1 MKIFTIACFC
11 IFSTIVCKAIEKD
24 SREIKYAA
32 VLTAAALVLFHSVAF
47 VKDLISVF
55 EDLFTLSGIDNMYL
69 TILFKSLG
77 ICYIVQLASDYC
89 KDCGENALASQVTL
103 AGKLAM
109 LSVSLPLFKAF
120 VEIVKAL
127 LIEDLNMKKIMA
139 TVIIVLAVMFT
150 PQGVYADSEEQNNE
164 YYDRL
169 ISEINE
175 GLSFEDDED
184 VKTVLEDNNITLED
198 PSSAANISASDVI
211 KHIFESFTAALRSP
225 LIMLGK
231 ITAATM
237 LCVLV
242 RSMSAEGTVD
252 KVFTLIC
259 VLTTVLVIS
268 DTVTDSLYSVKTS
281 MEQMNSFMM
290 SYIPIFSSVAT
301 AGGSAAAGA
310 GYYGVM
316 LIICE
321 SAGILAD
328 TILVPF
334 LSAVLAVTLV
344 SAINPS
350 LDLGS
355 LAESVKKLV
364 IWVLGIVMTLFTG
377 LLSIQ
382 SFAGAAADN
391 LSARAVKF
399 AASSFI
405 PVIGG
410 SVSEAY
416 SAVKGS
422 IGVIRTSVGVIGV
435 IIMSVIVA
443 KPLLTLLAVKLAV
456 WIGATIN
463 DIFGIS
469 NSGGLL
475 KSINSVLSIGV
486 SILAAYSI
494 MFVIS
499 TSVVIMTA
507 MNTGA

>member
-1 MKIFTIACFC
+1 
-11 IFSTIVCKAIEKD
+11 
-24 SREIKYAA
+24 
-32 VLTAAALVLFHSVAF
+32 
-47 VKDLISVF
+47 
-55 EDLFTLSGIDNMYL
+55 
-69 TILFKSLG
+69 
-77 ICYIVQLASDYC
+77 
-89 KDCGENALASQVTL
+89 
-103 AGKLAM
+103 
-109 LSVSLPLFKAF
+109 
-120 VEIVKAL
+120 
-127 LIEDLNMKKIMA
+127 MKKIIA
-139 TVIIVLAVMFT
+139 TVIIALAVMFT

-175 GLSFEDDED
+175 GLSFEGDED

-231 ITAATM
+231 ITM

-281 MEQMNSFMM
+281 MEQMNRFMM

-507 MNTGA
+507 MNIGA

>member
-1 MKIFTIACFC
+1 
-11 IFSTIVCKAIEKD
+11 
-24 SREIKYAA
+24 
-32 VLTAAALVLFHSVAF
+32 
-47 VKDLISVF
+47 
-55 EDLFTLSGIDNMYL
+55 
-69 TILFKSLG
+69 
-77 ICYIVQLASDYC
+77 
-89 KDCGENALASQVTL
+89 
-103 AGKLAM
+103 
-109 LSVSLPLFKAF
+109 
-120 VEIVKAL
+120 
-127 LIEDLNMKKIMA
+127 MKKIIA
-139 TVIIVLAVMFT
+139 TVIIVLAVMFA

-175 GLSFEDDED
+175 GLSFEGDED

-198 PSSAANISASDVI
+198 PSSAANISAFDVI

-259 VLTTVLVIS
+259 VLTTVLIIS

-290 SYIPIFSSVAT
+290 SIFSSVAT

-334 LSAVLAVTLV
+334 LSAVLAVTIV
-344 SAINPS
+344 FAINPS

-364 IWVLGIVMTLFTG
+364 IWLLGIVMTLFTG

-456 WIGATIN
+456 WIGAIIN

>member
-1 MKIFTIACFC
+1 
-11 IFSTIVCKAIEKD
+11 
-24 SREIKYAA
+24 
-32 VLTAAALVLFHSVAF
+32 
-47 VKDLISVF
+47 
-55 EDLFTLSGIDNMYL
+55 
-69 TILFKSLG
+69 
-77 ICYIVQLASDYC
+77 
-89 KDCGENALASQVTL
+89 
-103 AGKLAM
+103 
-109 LSVSLPLFKAF
+109 
-120 VEIVKAL
+120 
-127 LIEDLNMKKIMA
+127 MKKIIA
-139 TVIIVLAVMFT
+139 TVIIVLAVMFA
-150 PQGVYADSEEQNNE
+150 PQGVYADSEKQNNE

-175 GLSFEDDED
+175 GLSFEGDED

-198 PSSAANISASDVI
+198 PSSAANINAFDVI

-364 IWVLGIVMTLFTG
+364 IWLLGIVMTLFTG

-382 SFAGAAADN
+382 SFAGAADN

-463 DIFGIS
+463 DIFGVS

>member
-1 MKIFTIACFC
+1 MKKII
-11 IFSTIVCKAIEKD
+11 
-24 SREIKYAA
+24 AA
-32 VLTAAALVLFHSVAF
+32 VLIMLVCMF
-47 VKDLISVF
+47 V
-55 EDLFTLSGIDNMYL
+55 
-69 TILFKSLG
+69 
-77 ICYIVQLASDYC
+77 
-89 KDCGENALASQVTL
+89 
-103 AGKLAM
+103 
-109 LSVSLPLFKAF
+109 
-120 VEIVKAL
+120 
-127 LIEDLNMKKIMA
+127 
-139 TVIIVLAVMFT
+139 
-150 PQGVYADSEEQNNE
+150 PQAVYADSEETENE

-169 ISEINE
+169 IAEIND
-175 GLSFEDDED
+175 GLSFDGDDEVSEVLKD
-184 VKTVLEDNNITLED
+184 NDIDLKDPATVT
-198 PSSAANISASDVI
+198 NISAGDVI
-211 KHIFESFTAALRSP
+211 KHILDGFVAALRSP

-231 ITAATM
+231 ITAAAI

-281 MEQMNSFMM
+281 MGQMNSFMM
-290 SYIPIFSSVAT
+290 SYVPIFSGVAT
-301 AGGSAAAGA
+301 AGGSAATGA
-310 GYYGVM
+310 GYYGLM
-316 LIICE
+316 LVICE

-328 TILVPF
+328 KILVPF

-344 SAINPS
+344 SSINPS

-364 IWVLGIVMTLFTG
+364 IWVLGIAMTLFTG

-382 SFAGAAADN
+382 SFAGAAADS
-391 LSARAVKF
+391 LSSRAVKF

-405 PVIGG
+405 PVIGS

-435 IIMSVIVA
+435 IIMAVIVA
-443 KPLLTLLAVKLAV
+443 RPLLTLLAVKLAV

-463 DIFGIS
+463 DIFGIRS
-469 NSGGLL
+469 SGNLL

-486 SILAAYSI
+486 SILSAYSI

-507 MNTGA
+507 MNTGV

>member
-1 MKIFTIACFC
+1 
-11 IFSTIVCKAIEKD
+11 
-24 SREIKYAA
+24 
-32 VLTAAALVLFHSVAF
+32 
-47 VKDLISVF
+47 
-55 EDLFTLSGIDNMYL
+55 
-69 TILFKSLG
+69 
-77 ICYIVQLASDYC
+77 
-89 KDCGENALASQVTL
+89 
-103 AGKLAM
+103 
-109 LSVSLPLFKAF
+109 
-120 VEIVKAL
+120 
-127 LIEDLNMKKIMA
+127 MKKIIA

-175 GLSFEDDED
+175 GLSFEGDED

-198 PSSAANISASDVI
+198 PSSAANINAFDVI

-301 AGGSAAAGA
+301 AGGSAAAA

>member
-1 MKIFTIACFC
+1 
-11 IFSTIVCKAIEKD
+11 
-24 SREIKYAA
+24 
-32 VLTAAALVLFHSVAF
+32 
-47 VKDLISVF
+47 
-55 EDLFTLSGIDNMYL
+55 
-69 TILFKSLG
+69 
-77 ICYIVQLASDYC
+77 
-89 KDCGENALASQVTL
+89 
-103 AGKLAM
+103 
-109 LSVSLPLFKAF
+109 
-120 VEIVKAL
+120 
-127 LIEDLNMKKIMA
+127 
-139 TVIIVLAVMFT
+139 
-150 PQGVYADSEEQNNE
+150 
-164 YYDRL
+164 
-169 ISEINE
+169 
-175 GLSFEDDED
+175 
-184 VKTVLEDNNITLED
+184 
-198 PSSAANISASDVI
+198 
-211 KHIFESFTAALRSP
+211 
-225 LIMLGK
+225 
-231 ITAATM
+231 
-237 LCVLV
+237 
-242 RSMSAEGTVD
+242 
-252 KVFTLIC
+252 
-259 VLTTVLVIS
+259 
-268 DTVTDSLYSVKTS
+268 
-281 MEQMNSFMM
+281 MM

-310 GYYGVM
+310 GYYSVM

-328 TILVPF
+328 TILVPV

-355 LAESVKKLV
+355 LAESVKKAGHMGAWHCDDPFYWAV
-364 IWVLGIVMTLFTG
+364 IYSKLCRERRLIISPQEPL
-377 LLSIQ
+377 
-382 SFAGAAADN
+382 N
-391 LSARAVKF
+391 LRLQG
-399 AASSFI
+399 FI

>member
-1 MKIFTIACFC
+1 
-11 IFSTIVCKAIEKD
+11 
-24 SREIKYAA
+24 
-32 VLTAAALVLFHSVAF
+32 
-47 VKDLISVF
+47 
-55 EDLFTLSGIDNMYL
+55 
-69 TILFKSLG
+69 
-77 ICYIVQLASDYC
+77 
-89 KDCGENALASQVTL
+89 
-103 AGKLAM
+103 
-109 LSVSLPLFKAF
+109 
-120 VEIVKAL
+120 
-127 LIEDLNMKKIMA
+127 MKKIIA

-150 PQGVYADSEEQNNE
+150 PQGVYADSDEQNNE

-175 GLSFEDDED
+175 GLSFEGDED

-211 KHIFESFTAALRSP
+211 KHIFEIFTAALRSP

-268 DTVTDSLYSVKTS
+268 DTLYSVKTS

-463 DIFGIS
+463 DIFGVS

-507 MNTGA
+507 MNTGV

>member
-1 MKIFTIACFC
+1 
-11 IFSTIVCKAIEKD
+11 
-24 SREIKYAA
+24 
-32 VLTAAALVLFHSVAF
+32 
-47 VKDLISVF
+47 
-55 EDLFTLSGIDNMYL
+55 
-69 TILFKSLG
+69 
-77 ICYIVQLASDYC
+77 
-89 KDCGENALASQVTL
+89 
-103 AGKLAM
+103 
-109 LSVSLPLFKAF
+109 
-120 VEIVKAL
+120 
-127 LIEDLNMKKIMA
+127 MKKIIA

-175 GLSFEDDED
+175 GLSFEGDED

-198 PSSAANISASDVI
+198 PSSAANISVSDVI

-225 LIMLGK
+225 LI

-281 MEQMNSFMM
+281 MGQMNSFMM

-310 GYYGVM
+310 GYYSVM

-456 WIGATIN
+456 WIGAIIN

-486 SILAAYSI
+486 SILAAYAI

-507 MNTGA
+507 MNIGA

>member
-1 MKIFTIACFC
+1 
-11 IFSTIVCKAIEKD
+11 
-24 SREIKYAA
+24 
-32 VLTAAALVLFHSVAF
+32 
-47 VKDLISVF
+47 
-55 EDLFTLSGIDNMYL
+55 
-69 TILFKSLG
+69 
-77 ICYIVQLASDYC
+77 
-89 KDCGENALASQVTL
+89 
-103 AGKLAM
+103 
-109 LSVSLPLFKAF
+109 
-120 VEIVKAL
+120 
-127 LIEDLNMKKIMA
+127 MKKIIA

-175 GLSFEDDED
+175 GLSFEGDED

-281 MEQMNSFMM
+281 MKQMNRFMM

-301 AGGSAAAGA
+301 AGGSAAAG
-310 GYYGVM
+310 
-316 LIICE
+316 
-321 SAGILAD
+321 AD

>member
-1 MKIFTIACFC
+1 
-11 IFSTIVCKAIEKD
+11 
-24 SREIKYAA
+24 
-32 VLTAAALVLFHSVAF
+32 
-47 VKDLISVF
+47 
-55 EDLFTLSGIDNMYL
+55 
-69 TILFKSLG
+69 
-77 ICYIVQLASDYC
+77 
-89 KDCGENALASQVTL
+89 
-103 AGKLAM
+103 
-109 LSVSLPLFKAF
+109 
-120 VEIVKAL
+120 
-127 LIEDLNMKKIMA
+127 MKKIIA

-175 GLSFEDDED
+175 GLSFEGDED

-198 PSSAANISASDVI
+198 PSSAANINAFDVI

-382 SFAGAAADN
+382 SFAGAADN

>member
-1 MKIFTIACFC
+1 M
-11 IFSTIVCKAIEKD
+11 
-24 SREIKYAA
+24 
-32 VLTAAALVLFHSVAF
+32 
-47 VKDLISVF
+47 
-55 EDLFTLSGIDNMYL
+55 
-69 TILFKSLG
+69 
-77 ICYIVQLASDYC
+77 
-89 KDCGENALASQVTL
+89 
-103 AGKLAM
+103 
-109 LSVSLPLFKAF
+109 
-120 VEIVKAL
+120 
-127 LIEDLNMKKIMA
+127 
-139 TVIIVLAVMFT
+139 
-150 PQGVYADSEEQNNE
+150 
-164 YYDRL
+164 
-169 ISEINE
+169 
-175 GLSFEDDED
+175 
-184 VKTVLEDNNITLED
+184 
-198 PSSAANISASDVI
+198 
-211 KHIFESFTAALRSP
+211 
-225 LIMLGK
+225 
-231 ITAATM
+231 
-237 LCVLV
+237 
-242 RSMSAEGTVD
+242 
-252 KVFTLIC
+252 
-259 VLTTVLVIS
+259 
-268 DTVTDSLYSVKTS
+268 
-281 MEQMNSFMM
+281 
-290 SYIPIFSSVAT
+290 
-301 AGGSAAAGA
+301 
-310 GYYGVM
+310 
-316 LIICE
+316 
-321 SAGILAD
+321 
-328 TILVPF
+328 PF

>member
-1 MKIFTIACFC
+1 
-11 IFSTIVCKAIEKD
+11 
-24 SREIKYAA
+24 
-32 VLTAAALVLFHSVAF
+32 
-47 VKDLISVF
+47 
-55 EDLFTLSGIDNMYL
+55 
-69 TILFKSLG
+69 
-77 ICYIVQLASDYC
+77 
-89 KDCGENALASQVTL
+89 
-103 AGKLAM
+103 
-109 LSVSLPLFKAF
+109 
-120 VEIVKAL
+120 
-127 LIEDLNMKKIMA
+127 MKKIIA

-175 GLSFEDDED
+175 GLSFEGDED

-281 MEQMNSFMM
+281 MEQMNRFMM

-334 LSAVLAVTLV
+334 LSA
-344 SAINPS
+344 
-350 LDLGS
+350 
-355 LAESVKKLV
+355 VKKLV

>member
-1 MKIFTIACFC
+1 M
-11 IFSTIVCKAIEKD
+11 CKTLNQLEN
-24 SREIKYAA
+24 
-32 VLTAAALVLFHSVAF
+32 VVA
-47 VKDLISVF
+47 D
-55 EDLFTLSGIDNMYL
+55 YR
-69 TILFKSLG
+69 SL
-77 ICYIVQLASDYC
+77 
-89 KDCGENALASQVTL
+89 KALAEELNEQL
-103 AGKLAM
+103 
-109 LSVSLPLFKAF
+109 
-120 VEIVKAL
+120 KAL
-127 LIEDLNMKKIMA
+127 ERDMLDYLDSNEKLSETGSDF
-139 TVIIVLAVMFT
+139 TVKVSTCERRTL
-150 PQGVYADSEEQNNE
+150 DSK
-164 YYDRL
+164 RL
-169 ISEINE
+169 E
-175 GLSFEDDED
+175 
-184 VKTVLEDNNITLED
+184 
-198 PSSAANISASDVI
+198 A
-211 KHIFESFTAALRSP
+211 
-225 LIMLGK
+225 
-231 ITAATM
+231 
-237 LCVLV
+237 
-242 RSMSAEGTVD
+242 
-252 KVFTLIC
+252 
-259 VLTTVLVIS
+259 
-268 DTVTDSLYSVKTS
+268 
-281 MEQMNSFMM
+281 
-290 SYIPIFSSVAT
+290 
-301 AGGSAAAGA
+301 
-310 GYYGVM
+310 
-316 LIICE
+316 
-321 SAGILAD
+321 
-328 TILVPF
+328 
-334 LSAVLAVTLV
+334 
-344 SAINPS
+344 
-350 LDLGS
+350 DLGS

>member
-1 MKIFTIACFC
+1 
-11 IFSTIVCKAIEKD
+11 
-24 SREIKYAA
+24 
-32 VLTAAALVLFHSVAF
+32 
-47 VKDLISVF
+47 
-55 EDLFTLSGIDNMYL
+55 
-69 TILFKSLG
+69 
-77 ICYIVQLASDYC
+77 
-89 KDCGENALASQVTL
+89 
-103 AGKLAM
+103 
-109 LSVSLPLFKAF
+109 
-120 VEIVKAL
+120 
-127 LIEDLNMKKIMA
+127 MKKIIA
-139 TVIIVLAVMFT
+139 TVIIALAVMFT

-175 GLSFEDDED
+175 GLSFEGDED

-281 MEQMNSFMM
+281 MEQMNRFMM

-301 AGGSAAAGA
+301 AGGSTAAGA

-391 LSARAVKF
+391 LSVKF

-507 MNTGA
+507 MNIGA

>member
-1 MKIFTIACFC
+1 
-11 IFSTIVCKAIEKD
+11 
-24 SREIKYAA
+24 
-32 VLTAAALVLFHSVAF
+32 
-47 VKDLISVF
+47 
-55 EDLFTLSGIDNMYL
+55 
-69 TILFKSLG
+69 
-77 ICYIVQLASDYC
+77 
-89 KDCGENALASQVTL
+89 
-103 AGKLAM
+103 
-109 LSVSLPLFKAF
+109 
-120 VEIVKAL
+120 
-127 LIEDLNMKKIMA
+127 MKKIIA

-175 GLSFEDDED
+175 GLSFEGDED

-198 PSSAANISASDVI
+198 PSSAANINAFDVI

-242 RSMSAEGTVD
+242 RSMSAEGTVA

-259 VLTTVLVIS
+259 VLVIS

>member
-1 MKIFTIACFC
+1 
-11 IFSTIVCKAIEKD
+11 
-24 SREIKYAA
+24 
-32 VLTAAALVLFHSVAF
+32 
-47 VKDLISVF
+47 
-55 EDLFTLSGIDNMYL
+55 
-69 TILFKSLG
+69 
-77 ICYIVQLASDYC
+77 
-89 KDCGENALASQVTL
+89 
-103 AGKLAM
+103 
-109 LSVSLPLFKAF
+109 
-120 VEIVKAL
+120 
-127 LIEDLNMKKIMA
+127 MKKIIA

-175 GLSFEDDED
+175 GLSFEGDED

-198 PSSAANISASDVI
+198 PSSAANISVSDVI

-231 ITAATM
+231 ITATM

-281 MEQMNSFMM
+281 MGQMNSFMM

-310 GYYGVM
+310 GYYSVM

-456 WIGATIN
+456 WIGAIIN

>member
-1 MKIFTIACFC
+1 
-11 IFSTIVCKAIEKD
+11 
-24 SREIKYAA
+24 
-32 VLTAAALVLFHSVAF
+32 
-47 VKDLISVF
+47 
-55 EDLFTLSGIDNMYL
+55 
-69 TILFKSLG
+69 
-77 ICYIVQLASDYC
+77 
-89 KDCGENALASQVTL
+89 
-103 AGKLAM
+103 
-109 LSVSLPLFKAF
+109 
-120 VEIVKAL
+120 
-127 LIEDLNMKKIMA
+127 MKKIIA

-175 GLSFEDDED
+175 GLSFEGDED

-242 RSMSAEGTVD
+242 RSAEGTVD

-507 MNTGA
+507 MNTGV

>member
-1 MKIFTIACFC
+1 
-11 IFSTIVCKAIEKD
+11 
-24 SREIKYAA
+24 
-32 VLTAAALVLFHSVAF
+32 
-47 VKDLISVF
+47 
-55 EDLFTLSGIDNMYL
+55 
-69 TILFKSLG
+69 
-77 ICYIVQLASDYC
+77 
-89 KDCGENALASQVTL
+89 
-103 AGKLAM
+103 
-109 LSVSLPLFKAF
+109 
-120 VEIVKAL
+120 
-127 LIEDLNMKKIMA
+127 
-139 TVIIVLAVMFT
+139 
-150 PQGVYADSEEQNNE
+150 
-164 YYDRL
+164 
-169 ISEINE
+169 
-175 GLSFEDDED
+175 
-184 VKTVLEDNNITLED
+184 
-198 PSSAANISASDVI
+198 
-211 KHIFESFTAALRSP
+211 
-225 LIMLGK
+225 MLGK

-290 SYIPIFSSVAT
+290 SYIPIFSSVVT

-310 GYYGVM
+310 GYYGAM

-435 IIMSVIVA
+435 IIMAVIVA

>member
-1 MKIFTIACFC
+1 
-11 IFSTIVCKAIEKD
+11 
-24 SREIKYAA
+24 
-32 VLTAAALVLFHSVAF
+32 
-47 VKDLISVF
+47 
-55 EDLFTLSGIDNMYL
+55 
-69 TILFKSLG
+69 
-77 ICYIVQLASDYC
+77 
-89 KDCGENALASQVTL
+89 
-103 AGKLAM
+103 
-109 LSVSLPLFKAF
+109 
-120 VEIVKAL
+120 
-127 LIEDLNMKKIMA
+127 MKKIIA

-175 GLSFEDDED
+175 GLSFEGDED

-198 PSSAANISASDVI
+198 PSSAANISVSDVI

-281 MEQMNSFMM
+281 MGQMNSFMM

-310 GYYGVM
+310 GYYSVM

-364 IWVLGIVMTLFTG
+364 IWVLGIEIG
-377 LLSIQ
+377 
-382 SFAGAAADN
+382 
-391 LSARAVKF
+391 RASCRERV
-399 AASSFI
+399 
-405 PVIGG
+405 
-410 SVSEAY
+410 
-416 SAVKGS
+416 
-422 IGVIRTSVGVIGV
+422 
-435 IIMSVIVA
+435 
-443 KPLLTLLAVKLAV
+443 
-456 WIGATIN
+456 
-463 DIFGIS
+463 
-469 NSGGLL
+469 
-475 KSINSVLSIGV
+475 
-486 SILAAYSI
+486 
-494 MFVIS
+494 
-499 TSVVIMTA
+499 
-507 MNTGA
+507 

>member
-1 MKIFTIACFC
+1 
-11 IFSTIVCKAIEKD
+11 
-24 SREIKYAA
+24 
-32 VLTAAALVLFHSVAF
+32 
-47 VKDLISVF
+47 
-55 EDLFTLSGIDNMYL
+55 
-69 TILFKSLG
+69 
-77 ICYIVQLASDYC
+77 
-89 KDCGENALASQVTL
+89 
-103 AGKLAM
+103 
-109 LSVSLPLFKAF
+109 
-120 VEIVKAL
+120 
-127 LIEDLNMKKIMA
+127 
-139 TVIIVLAVMFT
+139 MFT

-175 GLSFEDDED
+175 GLSFEGDED

-310 GYYGVM
+310 GYYSVM

-321 SAGILAD
+321 TGILAD

-364 IWVLGIVMTLFTG
+364 IWLLGIVMTLFTG

>member
-1 MKIFTIACFC
+1 
-11 IFSTIVCKAIEKD
+11 
-24 SREIKYAA
+24 
-32 VLTAAALVLFHSVAF
+32 
-47 VKDLISVF
+47 
-55 EDLFTLSGIDNMYL
+55 
-69 TILFKSLG
+69 
-77 ICYIVQLASDYC
+77 
-89 KDCGENALASQVTL
+89 
-103 AGKLAM
+103 
-109 LSVSLPLFKAF
+109 
-120 VEIVKAL
+120 
-127 LIEDLNMKKIMA
+127 MKKIIA

-150 PQGVYADSEEQNNE
+150 PQEVYADSEEQNNE

-175 GLSFEDDED
+175 GLSFEGDED

-198 PSSAANISASDVI
+198 PSSAANINAFDVI

-281 MEQMNSFMM
+281 MEQMNRFMM

-310 GYYGVM
+310 GYYSVM

-364 IWVLGIVMTLFTG
+364 IWLLGIVMTLLQGCYLFKA
-377 LLSIQ
+377 LQERRLIISPQEPLS
-382 SFAGAAADN
+382 
-391 LSARAVKF
+391 LR
-399 AASSFI
+399 
-405 PVIGG
+405 
-410 SVSEAY
+410 
-416 SAVKGS
+416 
-422 IGVIRTSVGVIGV
+422 
-435 IIMSVIVA
+435 
-443 KPLLTLLAVKLAV
+443 
-456 WIGATIN
+456 
-463 DIFGIS
+463 
-469 NSGGLL
+469 L
-475 KSINSVLSIGV
+475 K
-486 SILAAYSI
+486 A
-494 MFVIS
+494 
-499 TSVVIMTA
+499 
-507 MNTGA
+507 

>member
-1 MKIFTIACFC
+1 
-11 IFSTIVCKAIEKD
+11 
-24 SREIKYAA
+24 
-32 VLTAAALVLFHSVAF
+32 
-47 VKDLISVF
+47 
-55 EDLFTLSGIDNMYL
+55 
-69 TILFKSLG
+69 
-77 ICYIVQLASDYC
+77 
-89 KDCGENALASQVTL
+89 
-103 AGKLAM
+103 
-109 LSVSLPLFKAF
+109 
-120 VEIVKAL
+120 
-127 LIEDLNMKKIMA
+127 MKKIIA

-175 GLSFEDDED
+175 GLSYEGDED

-281 MEQMNSFMM
+281 MEQMNRFMM

-364 IWVLGIVMTLFTG
+364 IWLLGIVMTLFTG

>member
-1 MKIFTIACFC
+1 
-11 IFSTIVCKAIEKD
+11 
-24 SREIKYAA
+24 
-32 VLTAAALVLFHSVAF
+32 
-47 VKDLISVF
+47 
-55 EDLFTLSGIDNMYL
+55 
-69 TILFKSLG
+69 
-77 ICYIVQLASDYC
+77 
-89 KDCGENALASQVTL
+89 
-103 AGKLAM
+103 
-109 LSVSLPLFKAF
+109 
-120 VEIVKAL
+120 
-127 LIEDLNMKKIMA
+127 MKKIIA

-175 GLSFEDDED
+175 GLSFEGDED

-281 MEQMNSFMM
+281 MKQMNRFMM
-290 SYIPIFSSVAT
+290 SYIPIFSSV

>member
-1 MKIFTIACFC
+1 
-11 IFSTIVCKAIEKD
+11 
-24 SREIKYAA
+24 
-32 VLTAAALVLFHSVAF
+32 
-47 VKDLISVF
+47 
-55 EDLFTLSGIDNMYL
+55 
-69 TILFKSLG
+69 
-77 ICYIVQLASDYC
+77 
-89 KDCGENALASQVTL
+89 
-103 AGKLAM
+103 
-109 LSVSLPLFKAF
+109 
-120 VEIVKAL
+120 
-127 LIEDLNMKKIMA
+127 MKKIIA

-175 GLSFEDDED
+175 GLSFEGDED

-198 PSSAANISASDVI
+198 PSSAANISVSDVI

-225 LIMLGK
+225 LI

-281 MEQMNSFMM
+281 MGQMNSFMM

-310 GYYGVM
+310 GYYSVM

-456 WIGATIN
+456 WIGAIIN

-507 MNTGA
+507 MNIGA